1 MGKGKCTEEAELS
14 GARATD
20 QARRRERRERREQ
33 RNADNAR
40 S

>member
-20 QARRRERRERREQ
+20 QARRRERREQ